1 MCTRSCVSLIFDCHG
16 CYEAAS
22 IATKFGGAVSGL
34 EISVVYIK
42 PKYIYSSRHED
53 DVSGLFKHFKCMFRV
68 LNCITSQCYCALMY
82 DNLGLPAATCSTH
95 WELVLGGSRRPAVD
109 LDT

>member
-1 MCTRSCVSLIFDCHG
+1 MLYILHIFDCHG

-53 DVSGLFKHFKCMFRV
+53 DVSGLFNT
-68 LNCITSQCYCALMY
+68 LNACFEY
-82 DNLGLPAATCSTH
+82 
-95 WELVLGGSRRPAVD
+95 
-109 LDT
+109 